1 MNKILIG
8 DGGMGT
14 ELQNR
19 GVEVPSHIDNIWS
32 ALALLDNP
40 EVIKQI
46 HLDFIQAGAQFI
58 IANNYA
64 VTQPILKRA
73 NLSHKL
79 EELTLKSIQ
88 IAKEAIQES
97 GKEILL
103 AASLPPLETS
113 YRSDLILSIN
123 SMNSM
128 YAELTSIMEGKVDI
142 IICETMSHSK
152 EARSALSSI
161 QESRSQKWLGW
172 TVYGNQNTLPSGE
185 SITEAYS
192 AISDLKCDAY
202 LINCGGANLITEG
215 IKELKTLTTKR
226 IGGYGNSEKI
236 EISNNNRSNR
246 PEEDHWAAAVTIDE
260 KGYAE
265 EAQKWVKEGATI
277 VAGCCRTRPAHIEE
291 IIKTLNI

>member
-185 SITEAYS
+185 SITEAYR

-236 EISNNNRSNR
+236 EISNKNRSNR